1 MHIWLAMLG
10 LLAMPQGRS
19 APAPEPINACL
30 VITKQDSV
38 TALNEDL
45 RDGKPAVA
53 RRSIVQGAAASSCE
67 YSGRGLHTVQVN
79 VWRVA
84 PAGIPKLKQT
94 FRNLCEKRETGG
106 LAGLGDG
113 ACWYS
118 AARDEVQLLKGVTL
132 VHIVVRKSGEATEAL
147 KALARAALSRLP

>member
-1 MHIWLAMLG
+1 MRLLLATLG
-10 LLAMPQGRS
+10 LLAMPQGRA
-19 APAPEPINACL
+19 APAPDPINACL
-30 VITKQDSV
+30 VITKQDAV
-38 TALNEDL
+38 TALDEGL

-53 RRSIVQGAAASSCE
+53 GRSIVQGAAASSCE

-84 PAGIPKLKQT
+84 PAGVPRLKQT
-94 FRNLCEKRETGG
+94 FRNLCDNRETGG

-118 AARDEVQLLKGVTL
+118 AGRDEIQLLKGVTL
-132 VHIVVRKSGEATEAL
+132 VHIVVRKEGEAIEAL
-147 KALARAALSRLP
+147 TRLAKAALSRLP

>member
-1 MHIWLAMLG
+1 MGPLLAMLG
-10 LLAMPQGRS
+10 LLALPQGRS

-30 VITKQDSV
+30 VITKTDAV
-38 TALNEDL
+38 TALDEDL
-45 RDGKPAVA
+45 RDGKSAVA
-53 RRSIVQGAAASSCE
+53 GRSIVQGAAASSCE
-67 YSGRGLHTVQVN
+67 YSGRGLHTVQIN

-84 PAGIPKLKQT
+84 PAGVPKLKQT

-118 AARDEVQLLKGVTL
+118 AGHDEVQVLKGVTL
-132 VHIVVRKSGEATEAL
+132 VHIVVRKEGEAIEAL
-147 KALARAALSRLP
+147 KALSKAALARLP

>member
-1 MHIWLAMLG
+1 MRT
-10 LLAMPQGRS
+10 LLAILALLATPQGRS
-19 APAPEPINACL
+19 APAPDPINACL
-30 VITKQDSV
+30 VITKQDAV
-38 TALNEDL
+38 TALDEDL

-53 RRSIVQGAAASSCE
+53 GRSIVQGASASSCE

-84 PAGIPKLKQT
+84 PAGVPKLKQT
-94 FRNLCEKRETGG
+94 FRNLCDKRETGG

-118 AARDEVQLLKGVTL
+118 AARDEVQVLKGVTL
-132 VHIVVRKSGEATEAL
+132 VHIVVRKTGEATEAL
-147 KALARAALSRLP
+147 KALTRAALARVP

>member
-1 MHIWLAMLG
+1 
-10 LLAMPQGRS
+10 MPGDHQED
-19 APAPEPINACL
+19 ALN
-30 VITKQDSV
+30 
-38 TALNEDL
+38 ALNEDL

-53 RRSIVQGAAASSCE
+53 GRSIVQGAAASSCE
-67 YSGRGLHTVQVN
+67 YSGRGLHTVQIN

-84 PAGIPKLKQT
+84 PAGVPRLKQT

-118 AARDEVQLLKGVTL
+118 AARDEVQVLKGVTL
-132 VHIVVRKSGEATEAL
+132 VHIVVRKEGEAIEAL
-147 KALARAALSRLP
+147 KALSKAALARLP

>member
-1 MHIWLAMLG
+1 MGPLLAVLG
-10 LLAMPQGRS
+10 LLAMPQAR
-19 APAPEPINACL
+19 PAPPPDPINACL
-30 VITKQDSV
+30 VITKQDALN
-38 TALNEDL
+38 ALNEDL

-53 RRSIVQGAAASSCE
+53 GRSIVQGAAASSCE

-84 PAGIPKLKQT
+84 PAGVPKLKQT
-94 FRNLCEKRETGG
+94 FQNLCEKRETGG

-118 AARDEVQLLKGVTL
+118 AGRDEVQLLKGVTL
-132 VHIVVRKSGEATEAL
+132 VHIDVRKEGEAIEAL
-147 KALARAALSRLP
+147 KALSKAALGRLP